1 MWRDLWICAGLT
13 DWQRLARPMQCQC
26 ANSGPIK
33 GQSIPRF
40 GLAISRQSEKIEVN
54 PMQCKSQFGAN
65 RGSARQIICCQ
76 SNANRPPVSFQPS
89 ADGLPIRWQSCANP
103 FPILFQSVSNSHFNP
118 VPIHHQSIHIFVL
131 SFNSGNLQKLM
142 IIRHA
147 HKIGAELNPPDIII
161 IIMPFLSF
169 SVLIWSWVGDLAV
182 FCIIAILIFSVW
194 NW

>member
-1 MWRDLWICAGLT
+1 MDLCRIDRDWPGQCNANAPIQDQSKANRYPVL
-13 DWQRLARPMQCQC
+13 DWQFLVNQRKLRSILCNAR
-26 ANSGPIK
+26 ANS
-33 GQSIPRF
+33 
-40 GLAISRQSEKIEVN
+40 
-54 PMQCKSQFGAN
+54 FGAN

-103 FPILFQSVSNSHFNP
+103 FPILLQSVSNSQFNP

-131 SFNSGNLQKLM
+131 SFNCGNLQKM

>member
-1 MWRDLWICAGLT
+1 MANLMSI
-13 DWQRLARPMQCQC
+13 QCQSC
-26 ANSGPIK
+26 TNLEPIPTALAAIRC
-33 GQSIPRF
+33 QSHFNPLSMQPILCQSDAKRV
-40 GLAISRQSEKIEVN
+40 AIHHRSD
-54 PMQCKSQFGAN
+54 AN
-65 RGSARQIICCQ
+65 RVPIQCRWLANPVTILCQ
-76 SNANRPPVSFQPS
+76 SLPNPV
-89 ADGLPIRWQSCANP
+89 PIWC
-103 FPILFQSVSNSHFNP
+103 QSVSNSHFNP

-182 FCIIAILIFSVW
+182 FCIIAILIFSV
-194 NW
+194 